1 MIVFIDDILNG
12 DISELLGDE
21 LYSQTISEI
30 VKWWAV
36 LPMIGIILMVS
47 LSIVSLFKARQTN

>member
-21 LYSQTISEI
+21 LYTQTISEI

-36 LPMIGIILMVS
+36 LPMVGIILMVS

>member
-12 DISELLGDE
+12 DISELLGEE
-21 LYSQTISEI
+21 LYAQTIAEI

-36 LPMIGIILMVS
+36 LPMVGIIFAVGLA
-47 LSIVSLFKARQTN
+47 IVCLFKARQTN